1 MDEGNLY
8 YNYFLLIYTL
18 FYLKKED
25 SNGLNR
31 SNHFFSRDKHLSSSL
46 KKTLKTFYCNLAN
59 KNSFDTVNLFLIHQ
73 KKIYSFRKHQ
83 SICVESDKSP
93 DFINTTHIIPEST
106 RIVWCSLL

>member
-8 YNYFLLIYTL
+8 YNYFLLVYTL

-25 SNGLNR
+25 

-73 KKIYSFRKHQ
+73 KNF
-83 SICVESDKSP
+83 
-93 DFINTTHIIPEST
+93 FIHSENFKAFVLNQIN
-106 RIVWCSLL
+106 LLIS